1 MRFSRVPAP
10 TLALACAAC
19 SVALGQSNTQVI
31 FEASR
36 DGGLTW
42 SDRVEALPGE
52 NILVHARIRYVS
64 ADTSTVFGLAG
75 ITFQPKLTNWNP
87 ANDLRLP
94 FSTTD
99 GTAVPREQPGALGRV
114 YPFASSGMGSTSA
127 AGLLTSHVDAGNT
140 LRFAGANAVTATT
153 NLAWGVSSGQLPR
166 QLNPTGFRTETDI
179 VVFRYGVNLGGE
191 SPRDLLATVAR
202 TDIVGQR
209 ASWYL
214 IIDSRLAP
222 VRDEDILPATIHYIP
237 TPATLLA
244 LLCAIATPRRT
255 RRITP

>member
-1 MRFSRVPAP
+1 MHSSRTVAS
-10 TLALACAAC
+10 TTALAGAAC
-19 SVALGQSNTQVI
+19 SVAFAQINTQVI

-42 SDRVEALPGE
+42 SDRVEAFPGE
-52 NILVHARIRYVS
+52 NILVHARIRYFS
-64 ADTSTVFGLAG
+64 TDTSTVFGLAG

-87 ANDLRLP
+87 ASDSRLP
-94 FSTTD
+94 FFTPD
-99 GTAVPREQPGALGRV
+99 GSAVPREQPNALGRV
-114 YPFASSGMGSTSA
+114 YPFASSGMNSA
-127 AGLLTSHVDAGNT
+127 SASGLLTSHVDGGAT

-153 NLAWGVSSGQLPR
+153 NLAWGVSCGQVPR

-202 TDIVGQR
+202 TEIVSQR
-209 ASWYL
+209 ATWYL
-214 IIDSRLAP
+214 TIDSRLAS

-237 TPATLLA
+237 TPITLTPFLA
-244 LLCAIATPRRT
+244 WPILASRR
-255 RRITP
+255 RR